1 MDIYLIQRLT
11 SIHYMLIVLAIL
23 AGMFTIA
30 LSVLYFISRAA
41 ELSMKKDI
49 TRNFKWS
56 FVLTIVLTCCVIF
69 VPTTNEYYELAK
81 INKKE
86 LQESDTVK
94 TITMPS
100 DSDKSV
106 INALIKNGNKVEQYS
121 KYKSIKDGE
130 K

>member
-11 SIHYMLIVLAIL
+11 SIHYVLIVLAIL

-30 LSVLYFISRAA
+30 LSVLYFMSRAA
-41 ELSMKKDI
+41 ELSMKKNI

-106 INALIKNGNKVEQYS
+106 INALIKNGNKVE
-121 KYKSIKDGE
+121 
-130 K
+130 